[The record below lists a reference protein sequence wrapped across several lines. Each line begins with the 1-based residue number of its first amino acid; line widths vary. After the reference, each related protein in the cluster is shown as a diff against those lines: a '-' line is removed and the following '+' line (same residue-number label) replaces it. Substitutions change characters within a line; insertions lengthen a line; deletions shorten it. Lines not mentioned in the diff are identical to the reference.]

1 MNADTLGTTAG
12 AQLSGP
18 VPSGPAEDWDWEAFR
33 IDGKLY
39 LYCYLRETVLIPL
52 TSGPG
57 L

>member
-12 AQLSGP
+12 AQPSGP